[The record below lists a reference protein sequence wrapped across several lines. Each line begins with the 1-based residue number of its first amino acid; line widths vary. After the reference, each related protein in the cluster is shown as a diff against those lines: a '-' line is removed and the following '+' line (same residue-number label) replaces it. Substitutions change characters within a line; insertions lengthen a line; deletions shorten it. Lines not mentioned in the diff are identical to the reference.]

1 MKEFGWE
8 PRAGVRKELNDKA
21 WRARGGSLC
30 SRAGQ
35 QVLVALRAGLR
46 GGSGIGTDWW
56 THTLQ
61 RQQSGRL
68 MWGASCSH

>member
-35 QVLVALRAGLR
+35 QVLVALRAGL
-46 GGSGIGTDWW
+46 
-56 THTLQ
+56 
-61 RQQSGRL
+61 
-68 MWGASCSH
+68 